1 MKKLFIIPFAMLAV
15 NLTACASDTATLKS
29 HQYYVDH
36 LDEAE
41 RIAAQC
47 RKEGIDRSSINTL
60 PEEEVKAR
68 SEKTIKYGNCYYAL
82 FVDEHKEG
90 YKEEK
95 IRKEKE
101 QVEVNKIKAEIK
113 TFEGKDLFYYL
124 THLDKAKTRAEFCR
138 NNRET
143 LDYIYL
149 TPSSAQYENLYELSN
164 EDSVYAQNF
173 NLKMYQLQDC
183 SFAIRAVESEEIRQ
197 AWLKKQQE
205 NERDDKERAEKIEKR
220 KQELAQKYAD
230 LSWQEFYA
238 LSKKQEDVE
247 FLYTNSSPYEQYT
260 SAAIDDLFFEKGK
273 KRLNE
278 IKSEMKN
285 DFIATIPK
293 LCLEYYGYTNNYPE
307 CFLYQK
313 ALLTKLQ
320 GLSIDDLNKLS
331 TQYLQSDYLML
342 RATYQE
348 MLNEKNNALRKL
360 FMSDYAK
367 LESARK
373 QCVNNVIA
381 EKVKNT
387 QIENAWDY
395 MSSYFYEDDVVCN
408 NVNYVLKELELPN
421 TLDRETETLINKKL
435 DVPH

>member
-1 MKKLFIIPFAMLAV
+1 MKKHYIIPFAMLTV
-15 NLTACASDTATLKS
+15 NLTACESDTTTLKS

-41 RIAAQC
+41 RVAAQC
-47 RKEGIDRSSINTL
+47 RKEGIERSSINKL

-68 SEKTIKYGNCYYAL
+68 SERTIKYGNCYYAL

-95 IRKEKE
+95 IRKAKE

-124 THLDKAKTRAEFCR
+124 THLDKAKTRAEFCQ
-138 NNRET
+138 NNRDS

-149 TPSSAQYENLYELSN
+149 TPASALYEDRYELSN

-173 NLKMYQLQDC
+173 NLKVYQLQDC
-183 SFAIRAVESEEIRQ
+183 SFAIRAVDSEEIRQ
-197 AWLKKQQE
+197 AWLKKQQK

-220 KQELAQKYAD
+220 KQELAQKYAA

-238 LSKKQEDVE
+238 LSRKQEDVE
-247 FLYTNSSPYEQYT
+247 FLYTNSSPYKQYT
-260 SAAIDDLFFEKGK
+260 SAAIDELFFEKGK

-293 LCLEYYGYTNNYPE
+293 LCLEYYGYTSSYPE

-320 GLSIDDLNKLS
+320 ALSLDDLNKLS
-331 TQYLQSDYLML
+331 NQYLQSDYLIL

-373 QCVNNVIA
+373 LCVNNVIA

-387 QIENAWDY
+387 QIGSLWEY
-395 MSSYFYEDDVVCN
+395 SSRYFYEDNINCN
-408 NVNYVLKELELPN
+408 NVDYVLYKLELPN
-421 TLDRETETLINKKL
+421 TLDREVEKQVSKKL
-435 DVPH
+435 EKE